1 MDGFMSWY
9 NKIVWSE
16 GLFLGPQH
24 FQQQER
30 YLETYAHKRASP
42 LTPFYWGFE
51 KYQIDHES
59 LSLGKLVLSSV
70 TGVFQDGTPF
80 DAPAQTPL
88 PPPLTIRAEHL
99 EQKIYLAIPV
109 RTPHA
114 EETTFDDSVASLAR
128 YTAVDEELRD
138 ANAIGLGPKLVQLA
152 QLRLRLLPEK
162 ELTDA
167 WISLPI
173 TKVSSLHSDG
183 GISLDQCLIP
193 PVTDYGTSPLL
204 TDWITKVH
212 GLTQL
217 RAQAL
222 SARLTG
228 EGKAEGAAEVADFM
242 LLQMLNRYEPLLNHL
257 LNVRES
263 NPESIYQLLS
273 GYAGE
278 LSTFI
283 TSTRRPK
290 DWSPY
295 QHLDPYYSFK
305 NLVDLLYAMLN
316 EVLVR
321 SAERIELQVRPR
333 GVRLAVADSTT
344 LQSFSGLVLAVSAN
358 VPPEELAQRFP
369 SQSKL
374 GSPTQLP
381 TLVRSHLPGIGI
393 SALPVPP
400 RQIPFST
407 GFVYYEVNRT
417 GSLWEDVLKH
427 GGLAMYIA
435 DDAFPGLN
443 IELWGIRNK

>member
-1 MDGFMSWY
+1 MSWH
-9 NKIVWSE
+9 NKIVWTE

-30 YLETYAHKRASP
+30 YLEAYAHKRASP

-51 KYQIDHES
+51 RYQIDHES
-59 LSLGKLVLSSV
+59 LSLGKLVLSAA

-88 PPPLTIRAEHL
+88 PPPLTIREEHL
-99 EQKIYLAIPV
+99 EQNIYLALPV
-109 RTPHA
+109 RTPHT
-114 EETTFDDSVASLAR
+114 EETTFNDNAASLAR

-162 ELTDA
+162 EVTDA

-173 TKVSSLHSDG
+173 AKVSALHSDG
-183 GISLDQCLIP
+183 GIALDQYLIP
-193 PVTDYGTSPLL
+193 PVTDYGTSLLL

-222 SARLTG
+222 SSRLTG
-228 EGKAEGAAEVADFM
+228 EGKAEGAVEVADFM

-257 LNVRES
+257 LGVKES
-263 NPESIYQLLS
+263 HPESIYQLLS

-278 LSTFI
+278 LSTFV

-290 DWSPY
+290 EWPSY
-295 QHLDPYYSFK
+295 QHLNPYHSFK
-305 NLVDLLYAMLN
+305 SLIDLLYVMLN
-316 EVLVR
+316 EVLIR
-321 SAERIELQVRPR
+321 SAERIELQERPH
-333 GVRLAVADSTT
+333 GVRLAVADATT

-358 VPPEELAQRFP
+358 VSPEELAQRFP
-369 SQSKL
+369 LQSKF
-374 GSPTQLP
+374 GSSTQLP
-381 TLVRSHLPGIGI
+381 QLVRSHLPGISI

-407 GFVYYEVNRT
+407 GVVYYELNRV
-417 GSLWEDVLKH
+417 GPMWDNVLKH
-427 GGLAMYIA
+427 GGLGMYIA
-435 DDAFPGLN
+435 EVFPDLN

>member
-1 MDGFMSWY
+1 MSWH

-59 LSLGKLVLSSV
+59 LLLGKLVLSSV

-88 PPPLTIRAEHL
+88 PPPLTIRVEHL
-99 EQKIYLAIPV
+99 EQRVYLAIPV
-109 RTPHA
+109 RTPHT
-114 EETTFDDSVASLAR
+114 EETTFDDSAASLAR

-173 TKVSSLHSDG
+173 AKVSALHSDG
-183 GISLDQCLIP
+183 SITLDQRLIP
-193 PVTDYGTSPLL
+193 PVADYGTSPLL
-204 TDWITKVH
+204 MDWITKIH

-222 SARLTG
+222 SARMTG
-228 EGKAEGAAEVADFM
+228 EGKVEGAAEVSDFI
-242 LLQMLNRYEPLLNHL
+242 LLQMLNRYEPLLRHL
-257 LNVRES
+257 LNVKES
-263 NPESIYQLLS
+263 HPENIYQLLS

-283 TSTRRPK
+283 ASTRRPQE
-290 DWSPY
+290 WPPY
-295 QHLDPYYSFK
+295 QHLDPYFSFK

-321 SAERIELQVRPR
+321 SAERIELQIRPH
-333 GVRLAVADSTT
+333 GVRLAVADAAT

-358 VPPEELAQRFP
+358 VTPEELAQRFP
-369 SQSKL
+369 LQSKL

-381 TLVRSHLPGIGI
+381 NLVRSHLPGIGI

-407 GFVYYEVNRT
+407 GFVYYEVNRI
-417 GSLWEDVLKH
+417 GPLWDDVLKH
-427 GGLAMYIA
+427 GGLGMYTA
-435 DDAFPGLN
+435 EVFPGLN